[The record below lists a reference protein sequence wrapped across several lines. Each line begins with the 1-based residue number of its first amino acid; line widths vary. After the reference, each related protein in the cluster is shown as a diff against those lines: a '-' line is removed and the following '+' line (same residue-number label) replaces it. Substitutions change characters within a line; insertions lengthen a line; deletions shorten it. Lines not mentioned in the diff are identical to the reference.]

1 MSSLYD
7 PNGSYAGMEK
17 RGSGEYFMG
26 DRDKSEGKPKQ
37 LEHSFFSYNY
47 YIAYQD
53 IDGEEVYVYEF
64 PLSDIEATRI
74 QNNITD
80 DDICGAPYP
89 HCAAC
94 VSSVL
99 QGGEGLLKE
108 LKIYITPSELG
119 KDLKKLEMLNNKTK
133 KDEK

>member
-1 MSSLYD
+1 MIWSEWQLCRDRKGREWRIFY
-7 PNGSYAGMEK
+7 
-17 RGSGEYFMG
+17 G
-26 DRDKSEGKPKQ
+26 DRDKSEDKPKQ
-37 LEHSFFSYNY
+37 LEHSFFSYND

-53 IDGEEVYVYEF
+53 IDGEDVYVYEF

-99 QGGEGLLKE
+99 QGGVGLFKD

-119 KDLKKLEMLNNKTK
+119 KELKKLEMLNNKAK

>member
-7 PNGSYAGMEK
+7 PNGSYAGIEN
-17 RGSGEYFMG
+17 RGSGEYFMA
-26 DRDKSEGKPKQ
+26 DRDKSESKPKQ
-37 LEHSFFSYNY
+37 LEHSFFSYND

-53 IDGEEVYVYEF
+53 IDGDDVYVYEF

-80 DDICGAPYP
+80 NDICGTPYP
-89 HCAAC
+89 QCAAC

-99 QGGEGLLKE
+99 QGGEGLFKD

-119 KDLKKLEMLNNKTK
+119 KELKKLEMLNNKAK